1 MLRSLSKSTV
11 TISAKTVAQRVRQV
25 SGVTFMSVQVIE
37 SAIIYIDTGQYN
49 KSKPRSKSIRKGD

>member
-1 MLRSLSKSTV
+1 MI
-11 TISAKTVAQRVRQV
+11 ISARIVAQRVKQV
-25 SGVTFMSVQVIE
+25 SGITSISVQVIE